1 MRYDRDGYDRL
12 GYYDRAAIGA
22 PLSFSLIGTGAFTI
36 RVDRTIPLDIAAT
49 GELSPLVN
57 RTIPLNID
65 STGIFGDPLVGY
77 GKALAWGATGIE
89 SLLLDR
95 SLQLAFDGIGA
106 FDYTDFR
113 QILDELIFG
122 AAGSFTVDPF
132 LRGLYAAWGATGSY
146 PIVCD
151 DPSYT
156 PMMMFDRGR
165 YDRGTLSNN
174 CNTYPVRVNRT
185 IPLNVI
191 TATGVFSNPIFDWY
205 LQCSWGST
213 GEETDPL
220 VNRTIPLSIAATGVF
235 ADITPFIP
243 VHYLSA
249 SWEATGSFVQGITRY
264 YDVYWGSTGHV
275 VQSPPFIPIHYLSTA
290 WGATGAVIDPRVWR
304 AIVNINNL
312 LISGK
317 ISRSLADKMYSAVF
331 QFDKTTT
338 PESLYWSKVVF
349 KIPDYTGTTFNT
361 VFVGIIPSGDVD
373 YTNVRQYATPLG
385 KQTFKGYDYA
395 WYLSNQT
402 VEPQYQVLLK
412 SDDQNVAFSRRYKL
426 QYTNS
431 AHPFIPGDRVVG
443 ASSGHS
449 ATVIE
454 YKSPATGGY
463 IIVSSPI
470 GTPPYF
476 QDLENL
482 TVCGTVYAK
491 ANGAA
496 ANYDNPD
503 YYFRCYP
510 SHYIKE
516 LLGGGSTWSTAGDLP
531 GYNWDK
537 VTGIYPKYFKDDSSV
552 WGVVGEIPEIEFA
565 FTPTTTKIQAI
576 EQICN
581 YMKWIFYVRWDTV
594 DSVPDVPCAY
604 FLPQADL
611 DLEVGQPLPAPVT
624 VTCNG
629 GTGTDAGKYLKSPFK
644 VVKSGENH
652 YNWIEVRCQG
662 LAGEW
667 HLAYD
672 YQGDPYDPTYNPTGV
687 NLKRPY
693 TENNPNITTYAE
705 CTARVNDLKAYY
717 FQRVQTWTAT
727 FRQRSDF
734 ALLQKLTV
742 RGYGTAIPD
751 GDYRII
757 AIEYDYDKAGTVNEV
772 TVNIISDDSFS
783 AYLNLKRV
791 FYDPIFEIQ
800 NIAQKIYD
808 DSTVNLKG
816 IVIVANDLSGSP
828 PSQALKVALTGVY
841 GTVTRTAYSTTALSA
856 GDSVTLTQDQTSG
869 RLMAVKA

>member
-12 GYYDRAAIGA
+12 GFYDRAGYTD
-22 PLSFSLIGTGAFTI
+22 PFSLGLNGTGAFTV
-36 RVDRTIPLDIAAT
+36 RVDRTIPLEIAAT
-49 GELSPLVN
+49 GEYSDELVN
-57 RTIPLNID
+57 RAIPLGIEATGVFD
-65 STGIFGDPLVGY
+65 SLLVDY
-77 GKALAWGATGIE
+77 AKVLAFGATGAE

-95 SLQLAFDGIGA
+95 SLQLAFEGSGV

-113 QILDELIFG
+113 QILALSFG
-122 AAGSFTVDPF
+122 AEGAFTVDPF
-132 LRGLYAAWGATGSY
+132 LRGLYAAWGATGAY
-146 PIVCD
+146 PIECD
-151 DPSYT
+151 DPTFSSI
-156 PMMMFDRGR
+156 MAFDRGR
-165 YDRGTLSNN
+165 YDCGTLSTN
-174 CNTYPVRVNRT
+174 CQIYPVRVDRT
-185 IPLNVI
+185 IPLNI
-191 TATGVFSNPIFDWY
+191 AATGIFSNPIFDWY
-205 LQCSWGST
+205 LQCAWGAT
-213 GEETDPL
+213 GAETDPS

-243 VHYLSA
+243 VHYLTA
-249 SWEATGSFVQGITRY
+249 N
-264 YDVYWGSTGHV
+264 WGSTGTFVFGYTWIFDIGWGATGHI

-290 WGATGAVIDPRVWR
+290 WGATGAVIDPRIWR

-338 PESLYWSKVVF
+338 DESLYWSKVVF
-349 KIPDYTGTTFNT
+349 KMPDYTGSTFNT
-361 VFVGIIPSGDVD
+361 VFVGTIPSGDVN
-373 YTNVRQYATPLG
+373 YINVRQYATALG
-385 KQTFKGYDYA
+385 KQSFKAYDYA

-412 SDDQNVAFSRRYKL
+412 STDQNVAFSRRYRL
-426 QYTNS
+426 AYTDI
-431 AHPFIPGDRVVG
+431 AYPFIPGDRVVG

-454 YKSPATGGY
+454 THSDYNY
-463 IIVSSPI
+463 IVVSSAI
-470 GTPPYF
+470 GSYPYF

-491 ANGAA
+491 ANGSTS
-496 ANYDNPD
+496 NYDNPA
-503 YYFRCYP
+503 YYFQCYP
-510 SHYIKE
+510 SSFIKE
-516 LLGGGSTWSTAGDLP
+516 LLGGGSTWSTYGDLP

-604 FLPQADL
+604 FLPQDDL
-611 DLEVGQPLPAPVT
+611 DLVVGQPLPAPVY
-624 VTCNG
+624 VTS
-629 GTGTDAGKYLKSPFK
+629 TGSDAGKYLKSPFR

-667 HLAYD
+667 HMDFAY
-672 YQGDPYDPTYNPTGV
+672 QEDPYDPIYNPTGV

-693 TENNPNITTYAE
+693 CENNPNITTYLE
-705 CTARVNDLKAYY
+705 CQARVNDLKAYY

-727 FRQRSDF
+727 FKLRSDF
-734 ALLQKLTV
+734 ALLQKLIIS
-742 RGYGTAIPD
+742 GYGTALPD

-757 AIEYDYDKAGTVNEV
+757 SIEYNYDKAGTVNEV
-772 TVNIISDDSFS
+772 TVNIISDSSFS

-808 DSTVNLKG
+808 DNTVNMKG
-816 IVIVANDLSGSP
+816 IVVDGNTL
-828 PSQALKVALTGVY
+828 PSQVIKVALTGVY
-841 GTVTRTAYSTTALSA
+841 GSVVRTAYSTTALA
-856 GDSVTLTQDQTSG
+856 VGDSVTLTQDQTSG